1 MLFSDVMSD
10 GWSSVLRYP
19 DFGSLVS
26 LSDYNAFGTLG
37 KFGFFKGGFIK
48 GRFAQVSHALLYR
61 RHQIQLHGL
70 ARSSLLWGAAGLN
83 VLVRPRIRMSCMNAP
98 QLLERAGR
106 SNRASSKARTH
117 AVLGKCVSVRVLPGG
132 CRPKQNKK

>member
-10 GWSSVLRYP
+10 GWSSVLRYR

-26 LSDYNAFGTLG
+26 LSDYHAFGTLG
-37 KFGFFKGGFIK
+37 QFGFFKGGFIK

-70 ARSSLLWGAAGLN
+70 ARSSLPGGAEGLN
-83 VLVRPRIRMSCMNAP
+83 GLVRPRIRIDRQSVVVGK
-98 QLLERAGR
+98 RG
-106 SNRASSKARTH
+106 S
-117 AVLGKCVSVRVLPGG
+117 VLVELGG
-132 CRPKQNKK
+132 DRII